1 MPPSRRAGLLAVLG
15 LALATAGSFVAEAA
29 TCRPLREGSC
39 HACKNCRYCGHC
51 AKRGGVCSVCR

>member
-1 MPPSRRAGLLAVLG
+1 MGPRRLLMIAALVT
-15 LALATAGSFVAEAA
+15 LALCSVGDLVVHAA